1 MSEAQVNIVV
11 YRYTNILFA
20 VIGMSVLLLG
30 FIFWDGLTEMVKIW
44 DTQEAYGHG
53 YMIPFITLFLFWQS
67 KDKLEQIQF
76 EGSRFGLL
84 LIVIGFV
91 VFLLG
96 KFSTIYVIIN
106 YGFVITLI
114 GVTLA
119 LVGRGGMAY
128 LIWPLIFLFFMIPL
142 PVFIYRELSGS
153 LQLISSQIGVAVI
166 RLFDISVYLEGNVID
181 LGVYKLQVVEAC
193 SGLNYLFPLMSL
205 AFITAY
211 FFNAPLWKR
220 VVLFLSGIPI
230 TVGMNSFRIGMIG
243 VLVEYAGIEQAEGF
257 LHDFEGWLIFMACL
271 GVLILEMWLFTKF
284 SSEKRP
290 LMEVFGVDMPEP
302 TPKDSTVSIRLVP
315 KTFSISL
322 VILIVMAVVSL
333 SIETREEFIP
343 QRSLFSGY
351 PDDLGE
357 WKGKDSTME
366 QKYLKLLKLDDYLMT
381 DYRND
386 IGDSVNFY
394 VAYYASQKAGESAH
408 SPRSCIP
415 GDGWLISDLRTQKLE
430 GAKTKG
436 GDFNVNRLLI
446 SRGEDKQIVYYWF
459 QQRGRNITNE
469 YAVKWYLLWDS
480 IVLNRSDGSL
490 IRLTTSLKPGEDIAN
505 ADRRLTEFAKVIQ
518 PSLSKYI
525 PE

>member
-1 MSEAQVNIVV
+1 ME
-11 YRYTNILFA
+11 
-20 VIGMSVLLLG
+20 
-30 FIFWDGLTEMVKIW
+30 IW
-44 DTQEAYGHG
+44 A
-53 YMIPFITLFLFWQS
+53 I
-67 KDKLEQIQF
+67 
-76 EGSRFGLL
+76 
-84 LIVIGFV
+84 
-91 VFLLG
+91 
-96 KFSTIYVIIN
+96 
-106 YGFVITLI
+106 FVI
-114 GVTLA
+114 A
-119 LVGRGGMAY
+119 R
-128 LIWPLIFLFFMIPL
+128 
-142 PVFIYRELSGS
+142 
-153 LQLISSQIGVAVI
+153 
-166 RLFDISVYLEGNVID
+166 
-181 LGVYKLQVVEAC
+181 
-193 SGLNYLFPLMSL
+193 
-205 AFITAY
+205 
-211 FFNAPLWKR
+211 
-220 VVLFLSGIPI
+220 
-230 TVGMNSFRIGMIG
+230 
-243 VLVEYAGIEQAEGF
+243 
-257 LHDFEGWLIFMACL
+257 
-271 GVLILEMWLFTKF
+271 
-284 SSEKRP
+284 
-290 LMEVFGVDMPEP
+290 
-302 TPKDSTVSIRLVP
+302 
-315 KTFSISL
+315 
-322 VILIVMAVVSL
+322 